1 VVILLNE
8 DVCVVSYKTGDY
20 YFQGGEKKGGGVL
33 KAKYK
38 AYNYEDSEQINT

>member
-20 YFQGGEKKGGGVL
+20 YFQGGEKKGGGG
-33 KAKYK
+33 
-38 AYNYEDSEQINT
+38 